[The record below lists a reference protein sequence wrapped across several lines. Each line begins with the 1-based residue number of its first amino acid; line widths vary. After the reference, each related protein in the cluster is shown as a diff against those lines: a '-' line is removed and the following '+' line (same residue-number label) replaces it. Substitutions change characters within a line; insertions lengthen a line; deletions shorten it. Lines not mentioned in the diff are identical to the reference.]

1 MLLPQESQSH
11 SEVRRPPV
19 AKMGVLSRRRSLL
32 VKLIV
37 VVTTAWFT
45 IAFLL
50 YTDNQG
56 RQQQQ
61 QEVALPVV
69 RQDDRINEV
78 EAPEKVVPF
87 KEDVEKRE
95 ANVAVLAPPQNQHGE
110 MGKPVVLP
118 ANLSGKFV

>member
-1 MLLPQESQSH
+1 
-11 SEVRRPPV
+11 
-19 AKMGVLSRRRSLL
+19 MGVLSRRRSLL

-61 QEVALPVV
+61 QDVAALPL

-78 EAPEKVVPF
+78 EVPEKVMPF
-87 KEDVEKRE
+87 KEEDMQKRE
-95 ANVAVLAPPQNQHGE
+95 ANVAVLAPPQSQHGE

-118 ANLSGKFV
+118 ANLSGKFKKYIHLKND

>member
-1 MLLPQESQSH
+1 
-11 SEVRRPPV
+11 
-19 AKMGVLSRRRSLL
+19 MGVLSRRRSLL

-50 YTDNQG
+50 YTDNQAG
-56 RQQQQ
+56 QQQQ
-61 QEVALPVV
+61 PQQEVVALPL

-78 EAPEKVVPF
+78 DVPEKVVPF
-87 KEDVEKRE
+87 KEEDVQKRE

-118 ANLSGKFV
+118 SNLTGKFGD

>member
-1 MLLPQESQSH
+1 
-11 SEVRRPPV
+11 
-19 AKMGVLSRRRSLL
+19 MGVLSRRRSLL

-61 QEVALPVV
+61 QEVVALPLL
-69 RQDDRINEV
+69 QDAKINEV
-78 EAPEKVVPF
+78 EVPEKVIPF
-87 KEDVEKRE
+87 KQEEDVQKRDV
-95 ANVAVLAPPQNQHGE
+95 NVAVLAPPQSQHGE
-110 MGKPVVLP
+110 LGKPVVLP
-118 ANLSGKFV
+118 ANLSGKFGD

>member
-1 MLLPQESQSH
+1 
-11 SEVRRPPV
+11 
-19 AKMGVLSRRRSLL
+19 MGVLSRRRSLL

-61 QEVALPVV
+61 QQQQQQEVAALPL

-78 EAPEKVVPF
+78 EVPEKVIPF
-87 KEDVEKRE
+87 KEEDVQKRE

-118 ANLSGKFV
+118 ANLTGKFGD

>member
-1 MLLPQESQSH
+1 
-11 SEVRRPPV
+11 
-19 AKMGVLSRRRSLL
+19 MGVLSRRRSLL

-56 RQQQQ
+56 RQQPQQ
-61 QEVALPVV
+61 PQEVALPL

-78 EAPEKVVPF
+78 EVPEKMNPF
-87 KEDVEKRE
+87 KEDMQKRE
-95 ANVAVLAPPQNQHGE
+95 ANVAVLAPPQSQHGE

-118 ANLSGKFV
+118 ANMSGKFDYSKKKKYAMNWCNA